1 MGHVIYYKGV
11 QSILHGGQ
19 LYYKVRQILQSGQF
33 LQGRIVQLFNIS
45 ALQGCVSGVETNF
58 GGFCAIDRKVHQVL
72 TLLICSFLKRFSFMK
87 KIRE

>member
-33 LQGRIVQLFNIS
+33 LKGRIVQIFDIS

-58 GGFCAIDRKVHQVL
+58 GGFCAIDRKVYQVL
-72 TLLICSFLKRFSFMK
+72 TLLIYSFTFWKDLVS
-87 KIRE
+87 